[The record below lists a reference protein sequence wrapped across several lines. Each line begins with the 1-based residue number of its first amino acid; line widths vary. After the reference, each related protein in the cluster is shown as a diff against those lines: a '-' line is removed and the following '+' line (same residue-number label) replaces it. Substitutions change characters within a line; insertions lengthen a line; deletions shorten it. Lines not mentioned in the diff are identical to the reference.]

1 MGNTGIYAGAAE
13 FRSRLIAS
21 GATDEKHDRP
31 LDSQLGSGTQCLTY
45 DGLSLGG
52 DMTPEMFSSLQP
64 SSEGRKRQGAAFV
77 LGLLAQTLV
86 VVVTISLGVLF
97 PEQLPMSAR
106 QYLLVWLPPLTPPP
120 AAPVVKHVPKIVRV
134 VVPKQN
140 SPKVPPPPAPVVTK
154 LELPKI
160 PPKIAT
166 PTLPHVPELPLPVA
180 LRIPP
185 RPAPKVQAVIKTG
198 TFGGAPE
205 PVTTK
210 RPKEQVQTGGFGSPQ
225 GLPGHAQGGNPGNV
239 PILGS
244 FGLPEG
250 PGVGNGTGGRHGIQG
265 VVASAGF
272 GSGIAGNGH
281 GRGGSG
287 GAGGGGG
294 GVTTGAFEKVAQVE
308 ESTLPSSRAELP
320 AEFQA
325 VEILSKPAPVYTEQ
339 AIHLRVQGDVVLSV
353 VFQANGVIQIN
364 SVVTSLGYGLDQAAV
379 QAAGKIRF
387 KPALR
392 GGRPTDFP
400 ATLRIQFR
408 LADQST

>member
-1 MGNTGIYAGAAE
+1 MFNTLE
-13 FRSRLIAS
+13 FSA
-21 GATDEKHDRP
+21 
-31 LDSQLGSGTQCLTY
+31 
-45 DGLSLGG
+45 
-52 DMTPEMFSSLQP
+52 
-64 SSEGRKRQGAAFV
+64 EGRKRQGAAFV

-86 VVVTISLGVLF
+86 VAVAILLGVLF
-97 PEQLPMSAR
+97 PEELPMGAR

-134 VVPKQN
+134 VIPKPN
-140 SPKVPPPPAPVVTK
+140 SLEVPPPPPPVVAK

-160 PPKIAT
+160 PPKVIS
-166 PTLPHVPELPLPVA
+166 PTLPRIPELPLPVA
-180 LRIPP
+180 VRVPP
-185 RPAPKVQAVIKTG
+185 RPAPKVQAVVKTG

-265 VVASAGF
+265 VVASVGF
-272 GSGIAGNGH
+272 GSGIAGNGY
-281 GRGGSG
+281 GRG

-294 GVTTGAFEKVAQVE
+294 GGGVSTGAFEKVAQVQ
-308 ESTLPSSRAELP
+308 ESTLSSNRVELP

-325 VEILSKPAPVYTEQ
+325 VEILSKPAPVYTQQ

-353 VFQANGVIQIN
+353 VFQANGVIQVN
-364 SVVTSLGYGLDQAAV
+364 SVVKSLGYGLDQAAV
-379 QAAGKIRF
+379 QAASKIRY

-392 GGRPTDFP
+392 GGQPTDFP